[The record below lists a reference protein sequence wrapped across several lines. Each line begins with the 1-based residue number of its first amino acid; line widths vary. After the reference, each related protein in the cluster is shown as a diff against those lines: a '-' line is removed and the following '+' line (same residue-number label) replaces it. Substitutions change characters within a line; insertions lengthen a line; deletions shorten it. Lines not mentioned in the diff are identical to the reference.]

1 MGGQE
6 KLLSLKEEVK
16 SYQFWK
22 AVRCEFLITLLY
34 VFVGESHGGTS
45 LIALHPSFILLFDI
59 FTNTHSWQ

>member
-34 VFVGESHGGTS
+34 VFVGESHGDAFLFTS
-45 LIALHPSFILLFDI
+45 VLYINLYTL
-59 FTNTHSWQ
+59 